1 MSDTTRTNPN
11 PGKKYLGVDSL
22 PQSSL
27 AARLISDEASPKRV
41 VGIEIRGLAHTK
53 NKILSFSFSTPK
65 FSVKLRD
72 KN

>member
-1 MSDTTRTNPN
+1 
-11 PGKKYLGVDSL
+11 VDSL

-53 NKILSFSFSTPK
+53 NKILSFSFSTLK

>member
-1 MSDTTRTNPN
+1 MVPGGDLEFPFGLARDYILHWIPAPART
-11 PGKKYLGVDSL
+11 LC
-22 PQSSL
+22 
-27 AARLISDEASPKRV
+27 PKRV
-41 VGIEIRGLAHTK
+41 VGIEIRGLAHAK